1 MTTNSNTNSPT
12 LNERP
17 AGALNGWP
25 MTLLAVALGFLAFWL
40 FTNARYSSDGSGM
53 LLAMVSFVATIACIN
68 GFFTLQ
74 PNEAAA
80 LVFFGSYKGT
90 VRQAGFFWTNPFNKR
105 FRVSLRARN
114 LTSEKLKVNDKRGN
128 PIEIGAVVVWRVRDT
143 AQALFD
149 VEDYENFVRVQSESA
164 VRHLASSYSYDE
176 GENGSEGAELTL
188 RGGGEAV
195 AAALT
200 TELQERLSR
209 AGVEVQEARLTHLA
223 YAPEIAQAML
233 RRQQAEAVIAARQK
247 IVQGAVSMVQMALE
261 ELQEKNV
268 IEFDK
273 AHKAAMVGNL
283 LMVLCSETQTSPVI
297 NAGMKTEA

>member
-1 MTTNSNTNSPT
+1 MTPNTVY
-12 LNERP
+12 ERP
-17 AGALNGWP
+17 ATAISGWI
-25 MTLLAVALGFLAFWL
+25 MAVVALGLALLSLSL
-40 FTNARYSSDGSGM
+40 FTGARMSADGSGIFLSM
-53 LLAMVSFVATIACIN
+53 LSFVATIFCLN

-80 LVFFGSYKGT
+80 LVFFGTYKGT
-90 VRQAGFFWTNPFNKR
+90 VRQSGFFWTNPFNQKLR
-105 FRVSLRARN
+105 LSLRARN
-114 LTSEKLKVNDKRGN
+114 LTGEKLKVNDKRGN
-128 PIEIGAVVVWRVRDT
+128 PIEIGAVIVWRVRDT

-149 VEDYENFVRVQSESA
+149 VDDYDHFVRVQSESA
-164 VRHLASSYSYDE
+164 VRHLASSYSYDGDE
-176 GENGSEGAELTL
+176 SEGAASEITL
-188 RGGGEAV
+188 RGGGDAV
-195 AAALT
+195 AQALT
-200 TELQERLSR
+200 VELQERLSR

-247 IVQGAVSMVQMALE
+247 IVQGAVTMVQMALE

-283 LMVLCSETQTSPVI
+283 LMVLCSESQTSPVI